1 MVLISKVIETNYIS
15 ERNKM
20 IIYSQPYVKSL
31 LKIRLKW
38 NLTYICTRT
47 RPYETGDVL
56 SGEPQTPRRNL
67 TGSLGRSKYT
77 FHKLQDGL
85 LGCVFLTTQGPAAT
99 KNVLKGQIN
108 WYCHWKLIER
118 GFGRYLNK
126 IKNWKN

>member
-31 LKIRLKW
+31 LKFDSNEIWPTLFTK
-38 NLTYICTRT
+38 
-47 RPYETGDVL
+47 
-56 SGEPQTPRRNL
+56 PQ
-67 TGSLGRSKYT
+67 
-77 FHKLQDGL
+77 DDL
-85 LGCVFLTTQGPAAT
+85 LGGVFLTTQGPADT

-118 GFGRYLNK
+118 GFGRYFNK
-126 IKNWKN
+126 IKNWKNQVSGFSSTQKGREKRRVD